1 MTLSATR
8 LRAWVGGIVLFFPF
22 LLLCVPRGAGIF
34 LGATV
39 LGIALAGKGL
49 GPAWRMFWNEFRPF
63 VVAILAVLAVVLFSC
78 WHFGLSWNWLDNP
91 SRLLIAVL
99 VGVLVVCARPD
110 PRWLWRGINVAFV
123 VVLAIVTYQRCSLG
137 DMRPSAWVQP
147 IAFANMVAALGLIGF
162 IRPGV
167 TWRNHAAA
175 WLTLV
180 LAVAVLALNGTRGGL
195 LALLV
200 PMSLL
205 LFVRHPSLKGPKVV
219 VAIAGVVVA
228 VAALYALVDGNG
240 GGRFAVVESEI
251 KQFQKGSVDTSVGAR
266 LALWG
271 IAVDTVRAK
280 PWVGTGVGQ
289 FHTAVMA
296 SRYCAVNPADHPEVC
311 RLGHAHDDM
320 LEAAA
325 TMGLPGLIAVLAIFL
340 VPGWLFMKFRRI
352 CRQAGN
358 QLGERLAI
366 SGMAVVAASLISGL
380 TQVTMAHQANAVFYA
395 GITGLL
401 LGLTVVQACFP
412 HQSEAESM

>member
-8 LRAWVGGIVLFFPF
+8 LRAWVGGIALLFPF

-39 LGIALAGKGL
+39 LGVAVAGRGL
-49 GPAWRMFWNEFRPF
+49 GPAWRLFWSELRPLIF
-63 VVAILAVLAVVLFSC
+63 AILAVLAVVLFSC
-78 WHFGLSWNWLDNP
+78 WHFGLTWNWMDNP

-99 VGVLVVCARPD
+99 IGVLVVCARPD
-110 PRWLWRGINVAFV
+110 PGWLWRGINGALFS
-123 VVLAIVTYQRCSLG
+123 VLAIVAFQRWSLG

-167 TWRNHAAA
+167 TWRTHAAA
-175 WLTLV
+175 WLTV
-180 LAVAVLALNGTRGGL
+180 GLASAVLALNGTRGGL

-200 PMSLL
+200 PMPVL
-205 LFVRHPSLKGPKVV
+205 LFVRHPSLKGPKFV
-219 VAIAGVVVA
+219 VAISGLVLV
-228 VAALYALVDGNG
+228 VAALYAVVDGKG
-240 GGRFAVVESEI
+240 GGRFAQVESEI
-251 KQFQKGSVDTSVGAR
+251 QQFHKGSVDTSVGAR

-271 IAVDTVRAK
+271 IAIDTVLAK

-289 FHTAVMA
+289 FHTAVKT
-296 SRYCAVNPADHPEVC
+296 SRYCVNPADHPEVC

-340 VPGWLFMKFRRI
+340 VPGWLFAKFRRI

-358 QLGERLAI
+358 RLGERLAI
-366 SGMAVVAASLISGL
+366 SGMAVVVASLISGL

-401 LGLTVVQACFP
+401 LGLTVVQARFP
-412 HQSEAESM
+412 HRGEAESM